1 MSLNRL
7 HLDFSLQSA
16 DERSKFVNEY
26 IQSPAFDKKPLTED
40 ELETIANYMLYGK
53 DPDGLN
59 CTQRKEIQIET
70 RNKTWQR
77 NDTDSLDAIMESP
90 AFNEATIRQST
101 EARTKISRETF
112 SREKALKECPPH
124 MIPLFEDLFL
134 RIDTLELGIHFYE
147 YAHGR
152 RKEPPR
158 DSLLSKFAAD
168 RIEQIKEQVSHWN
181 QYKYLKQRHQIV
193 ELRREQFTMRDQ
205 YIEKVLRHSYIEPDF
220 YGGDAEIES
229 EIPVYPLGVKNGVLG
244 ALAFKDKLELYP
256 KTYTAAEQEKLVK
269 FLWQKREDERPPL
282 YFDFE
287 ELEHVYELFRQ
298 LNELEM
304 STEDLPVESNLKQ
317 LLDTLRYYIDMT
329 DLTDIQLEV
338 LQLKIDKIKNQDIAD
353 QINKKYGKSYTANY
367 ISTIFRQKIIP
378 KINEAAKFHA
388 TIIENICYEENF
400 KRCNCCKKMLLISP
414 ENFVRKSRSKDGF
427 STKCKICDRESRQAK
442 KKESL
447 NDI

>member
-1 MSLNRL
+1 MHINRL
-7 HLDFSLQSA
+7 HLDFSLQTA
-16 DERSKFVNEY
+16 DERSAFINEY
-26 IQSPAFDKKPLTED
+26 VQRPEFISKPLTED

-90 AFNEATIRQST
+90 SFNEATIRQST
-101 EARTKISRETF
+101 EARPKIAREVF

-124 MIPLFEDLFL
+124 MVALFKDLFK
-134 RIDTLELGIHFYE
+134 RIDTLELGIQFYE
-147 YAHGR
+147 FSHGR
-152 RKEPPR
+152 RKDPPKPQ
-158 DSLLSKFAAD
+158 LLSQFTE
-168 RIEQIKEQVSHWN
+168 EQISQIKSQSSKWN
-181 QYKYLKQRHQIV
+181 QYKYLKQRHLIV

-205 YIEKVLRHSYIEPDF
+205 YIEKVQRHSYIEPSF
-220 YGGDAEIES
+220 YNSEADIES

-269 FLWQKREDERPPL
+269 FLWQKREEKRPLL
-282 YFDFE
+282 YFDFG

-304 STEDLPVESNLKQ
+304 SAEDLPVESNLRQ
-317 LLDTLRYYIDMT
+317 LLDTLKYYISMT
-329 DLTDIQLEV
+329 DLSDIQLEV
-338 LQLKIDKIKNQDIAD
+338 LQMKINKIKNQDIAD

-378 KINEAAKFHA
+378 KINEAVNFHA

-400 KRCNCCKKMLLISP
+400 KKCNCCKKMLLIAP

-442 KKESL
+442 KKE
-447 NDI
+447 N